1 MDNLTHSLIGVLL
14 ARAGLNRLA
23 PRATALAVGAANLP
37 DLDIVSGVG
46 GSLCYL
52 AHHRGFTHAM
62 FWAPLVALA
71 PLPVWWWFTRK
82 QSPGARQWAGAYV
95 VSLVAVI
102 SHLMLD
108 WLNVYGIR
116 LKLPFSGEWL
126 RLDLVHIVDVW
137 LWAVLLVCALGPL
150 LGRLVDSEM
159 GGKRSPASGRGMA
172 WLGLVAVA
180 GYLGL
185 RYQLHDQALR
195 VMDARLYHGETAR
208 HLTALPSAANPW
220 QWTGLVETDGAWR
233 VVPVNLLREFDPDAA
248 RVFYKP
254 DISRVKAAVM
264 ATETGRVLLDFA
276 QCALWSVTPVP
287 APEGGVSV
295 KIYDLRFGLPEENM
309 FAIEVVLDAAGRV
322 VREGRATGTMERG
335 KP

>member
-1 MDNLTHSLIGVLL
+1 MDNLTHSLTGVLL

-23 PRATALAVGAANLP
+23 PRATALAIGAASLP
-37 DLDIVSGVG
+37 DLDIVSGVR

-52 AHHRGFTHAM
+52 AQHRGFSHAL

-82 QSPGARQWAGAYV
+82 QAPGPRQWAGAYV

-126 RLDLVHIVDVW
+126 RLDLVNIVDVW
-137 LWAVLLVCALGPL
+137 LWAGLLLCVLGPL

-159 GGKRSPASGRGMA
+159 GGKRSPAGGRGMA
-172 WLGLVAVA
+172 WLGLAAVV
-180 GYLGL
+180 GYVGL
-185 RYQLHDQALR
+185 RFQLHDQALR
-195 VMDARLYHGETAR
+195 VMDARLYQGETAR
-208 HLTALPSAANPW
+208 RLTALPTAANPW

-233 VVPVNLLREFDPDAA
+233 VVPVNLQHEFDPDAA
-248 RVFYKP
+248 RVFFKP
-254 DISRVKAAVM
+254 DISRVRSAVV
-264 ATETGRVLLDFA
+264 ATETGRVFLDFA
-276 QCALWSVTPVP
+276 QCPLWSVTPGASP
-287 APEGGVSV
+287 DGGVSV
-295 KIYDLRFGLPEENM
+295 KIHDLRFGLPEENV
-309 FAIEVVLDAAGRV
+309 FAVEFVLDAAGRV
-322 VREGRATGTMERG
+322 VREGFAFGTMGRG